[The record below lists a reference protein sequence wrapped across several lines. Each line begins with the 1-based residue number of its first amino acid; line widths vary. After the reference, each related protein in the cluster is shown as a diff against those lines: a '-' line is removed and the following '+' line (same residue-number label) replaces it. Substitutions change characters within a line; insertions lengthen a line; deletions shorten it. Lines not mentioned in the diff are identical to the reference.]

1 VSLYLSHPSSL
12 EHLTGAHPERP
23 QRTIAVESAL
33 AARDW
38 LGWERVLS
46 PQVDTDVLELV
57 HPPGHVAAMRAAAER
72 AAETGT
78 AVMLDADTVVSPGS
92 YTAALHAAG
101 GAVELVRRLVVER
114 DHRVGFSAHRP
125 PGHHAP
131 AAHAMGFCL
140 FNSIAV
146 AARYATDVLGLERVA
161 IVDWDVH
168 HGNGTQDIFW
178 ESGQVL
184 FCSIHQMPLYPGSG
198 AASEIGAGPGEG
210 LTLNLPVRPGSGDDV
225 YVGLLQGVVTDRVRA
240 FTPDLILVS
249 AGYDAHADD
258 PLADCRVTDAGF
270 SAMAAAVQA
279 LADEFQV
286 PLGCVL
292 EGGYDVDALARSVVA
307 TLETLGPAA

>member
-1 VSLYLSHPSSL
+1 VGLFLSHPSSL
-12 EHLTGAHPERP
+12 EHDTGAHPERAA
-23 QRTIAVESAL
+23 RIVAIEFAL

-38 LGWERVLS
+38 LGWERALS
-46 PQVDTDVLELV
+46 PAVDTDLLELV
-57 HPPGHVAAMRAAAER
+57 HPPGHVAAMRAAAAR
-72 AAETGT
+72 AAETGR
-78 AVMLDADTVVSPGS
+78 AVALDADTVVSPGS
-92 YTAALHAAG
+92 YAAARHAAG

-114 DHRVGFSAHRP
+114 THRVGFSAHRP

-131 AAHAMGFCL
+131 SGHAMGFCL
-140 FNSIAV
+140 FNNVAV
-146 AARYATDVLGLERVA
+146 AARYAVDVLGCERVA

-178 ESGQVL
+178 TSDQVL

-198 AASEIGAGPGEG
+198 AAAEIGAGAGAG
-210 LTLNLPVRPGSGDDV
+210 LTVNLPVRPGAGDAEF
-225 YVGLLQGVVTDRVRA
+225 VGLVQGEVSDRVRA

-258 PLADCRVTDAGF
+258 PLAQCRVTEAGF
-270 SAMAAAVQA
+270 AAMAAAVQA

-286 PLGCVL
+286 PLGLVL

-307 TLETLGPAA
+307 TLETLTPRG